1 MYVCACMILTAENE
15 LQYIW
20 EGTNACE
27 TDYGLY
33 IGNTCLWKR
42 SAINWKQQSGILN
55 HLFVLYKTD
64 DTCLVL
70 FKVGIFFVFK

>member
-1 MYVCACMILTAENE
+1 MILTAENE

-42 SAINWKQQSGILN
+42 SAINWKQQSGIL
-55 HLFVLYKTD
+55 
-64 DTCLVL
+64 
-70 FKVGIFFVFK
+70 